1 MRFPAIYFLL
11 PLAHH
16 HSRSSRMPLP
26 GGFPVIGGA
35 VVKATC
41 HICEQ
46 NVCGIIYRAPNN
58 IVCFVTHFEVGI
70 I

>member
-1 MRFPAIYFLL
+1 MSFPAIYILL
-11 PLAHH
+11 PPAHH
-16 HSRSSRMPLP
+16 HSRRSWMV
-26 GGFPVIGGA
+26 FPVGFSVAGGA
-35 VVKATC
+35 VVNATC

-46 NVCGIIYRAPNN
+46 NVCGLIYRAPNN